1 MFHGNLYICIL
12 NNINMNIQVIKG
24 SLLGDMWIQ
33 KSKISPNSYQYRFEQ
48 SEFEYSLWKAKMTG
62 SKFTLIKRKRLDKR
76 NNKISVEK

>member
-33 KSKISPNSYQYRFEQ
+33 KSKISPNSYP
-48 SEFEYSLWKAKMTG
+48 
-62 SKFTLIKRKRLDKR
+62 
-76 NNKISVEK
+76 NEKGR